1 MRSSV
6 YQHGTMLVA
15 ICTLFHNPTKT
26 WLNKTRQAAS
36 KPVSTL
42 ADDNHQACALT
53 QSTLGHHAS
62 FSIEA
67 IEVNLL
73 GTNFVEL
80 EKSAI
85 LLTKV

>member
-1 MRSSV
+1 MS
-6 YQHGTMLVA
+6 
-15 ICTLFHNPTKT
+15 P
-26 WLNKTRQAAS
+26 
-36 KPVSTL
+36 L
-42 ADDNHQACALT
+42 ADDNHQACPWT

-73 GTNFVEL
+73 GANFVEL

-85 LLTKV
+85 LLTKVWDGLIFDWMVDMDPDQNTHKK

>member
-1 MRSSV
+1 
-6 YQHGTMLVA
+6 
-15 ICTLFHNPTKT
+15 LFQNPTKHGQIK
-26 WLNKTRQAAS
+26 LNKWPLNLCLLWLTIT
-36 KPVSTL
+36 KL
-42 ADDNHQACALT
+42 AHPLT

-73 GTNFVEL
+73 GANFVEL
-80 EKSAI
+80 ENQQF